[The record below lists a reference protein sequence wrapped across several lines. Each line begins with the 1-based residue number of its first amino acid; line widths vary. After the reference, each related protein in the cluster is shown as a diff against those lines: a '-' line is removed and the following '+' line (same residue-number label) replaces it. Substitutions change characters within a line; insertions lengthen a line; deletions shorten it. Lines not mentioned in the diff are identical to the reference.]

1 MNRGADTEATVGSI
15 VVPSPS
21 LQPGT
26 LGAAAAPLPL
36 LHLLLPPP
44 PPLKAARVD
53 LEQGL

>member
-44 PPLKAARVD
+44 PLKAARVD